1 MKPNWQRIGRVLLI
15 LSIVFLVASPGVA
28 MASSEDHTTTS
39 TTSTQDDGHH
49 NGEQHG
55 TETTTESGESH
66 GTETTVESGGGHG
79 TETTTA
85 SGHGHGG
92 ETDSGNDHAGEG
104 QTESGHSHEGEGHSG
119 DEEGFVNG
127 WLLMVGGLFLLG
139 TVATAPAYRYTST
152 RRQNFTV
159 SPIHFGVALLALFTA
174 AVHFYLYFE
183 HGEQIMALAGLG
195 FLGGIG
201 LFFIG
206 VNRLYLYGVGIL
218 YTAVQI
224 LLWIND
230 GMPHV
235 GSFGLIDKVVQ
246 VLLIITLGFLIL
258 RHRQRAR
265 H

>member
-15 LSIVFLVASPGVA
+15 LSIVFLVVSPGFS

-39 TTSTQDDGHH
+39 TTSGQADGH
-49 NGEQHG
+49 NDGGQHG
-55 TETTTESGESH
+55 TETATESG
-66 GTETTVESGGGHG
+66 
-79 TETTTA
+79 
-85 SGHGHGG
+85 HGG
-92 ETDSGNDHAGEG
+92 KTDAGES
-104 QTESGHSHEGEGHSG
+104 QSESGHSHEGEGHSG

-127 WLLMVGGLFLLG
+127 WLMIVGGLFLLG
-139 TVATAPAYRYTST
+139 TVATAPVYRYTST
-152 RRQNFTV
+152 RRQNFTA
-159 SPIHFGVALLALFTA
+159 SPIHFGVALLVLFTA

-201 LFFIG
+201 LFFID

-224 LLWIND
+224 LLWITD

-246 VLLIITLGFLIL
+246 VLLIIALGFLLL